1 MFWGTGNHLG
11 LFLEVILVKVPL
23 VFIKVTMAKMACPN
37 LVSLTFWGNFLCG
50 IYIKKKQKK
59 TSKHVAP
66 YPHVLEC

>member
-37 LVSLTFWGNFLCG
+37 LVSLTFWGNLLGLVLKGLIINLFLG
-50 IYIKKKQKK
+50 SSLWAIFFIK
-59 TSKHVAP
+59 
-66 YPHVLEC
+66 